1 MNLEPPRSEPL
12 SAVKPA
18 MFWLM
23 GALLFAGFF
32 LTTGASYLVSRNSI
46 RATILNSELPLTSD
60 NIYSEIQR
68 DLFEPILISSLMA
81 NDTFL
86 KEWLIDGEKDVP
98 RVIRYLGEIQ
108 AKYHTVTSFLVSD
121 LTHTYYQAD
130 GVLKTVRAED
140 PADEWFFR
148 VRDLAKP
155 YEINVDPD
163 MANQNAMT
171 IFINYRMTGADGR
184 FLAATGVGLEVSSV
198 KKLIHTYRE
207 RYQREIHFY
216 DREGNLVLHSGS
228 HPEGDSAYHS
238 GHVSRTEF
246 REVLGQLSPEDATRS
261 VVGRDGEMINFRY
274 IPELDWVL
282 VVEQTADG
290 TRGILFQSF
299 AVNLLICL
307 ITTVVLLSII
317 WVTLLRYQRSLE
329 ARNSELEERNAHIRQ
344 QAEDLAR
351 ANQTLDAMHHEK
363 DEFIGMTAHDLKN
376 PLNAVYGFSEMLLLD
391 ETVRGPAREYAGHIH
406 ASSHTMLDHVE
417 ALLEMTELESD
428 SFQLEL
434 GPVDASRVVEKILAT
449 ARAQA
454 AAKNLTFASADAP
467 DPAWVLANEHGLARV
482 VSNLL
487 SNAIKYSPRGGT
499 ISFRIQT
506 AADEVRIA
514 IQDEGE
520 GIAADEQLRLFEKF
534 GRLSSRPTAGE
545 SSTGLGLYIVKQTML
560 RMGGRV
566 WCESKKGAGATFT
579 VALRPASEPASRP
592 GHGGASPDGC
602 G

>member
-1 MNLEPPRSEPL
+1 
-12 SAVKPA
+12 
-18 MFWLM
+18 MFWLL
-23 GALLFAGFF
+23 GGLLFVGFF

-46 RATILNSELPLTSD
+46 RASILNTELPLTSD

-121 LTHTYYQAD
+121 ASHKYYQA
-130 GVLKTVRAED
+130 GGELKTVRADD
-140 PADEWFFR
+140 PVDAWFFR
-148 VRDLAKP
+148 VRDMEKP

-163 MANQNAMT
+163 MANKNAMT
-171 IFINYRMTGADGR
+171 IFINYRMTDEDGR

-216 DREGNLVLHSGS
+216 DREGNLVLHSDS
-228 HPEGDSAYHS
+228 HPESDSEHHH
-238 GHVSRTEF
+238 GHVSRKEF

-261 VVGRDGEMINFRY
+261 VVGQDGEMINFRY
-274 IPELDWVL
+274 IPELEWVL

-307 ITTVVLLSII
+307 LTTVVLLSII
-317 WVTLLRYQRSLE
+317 WVTLLRYQRNLE
-329 ARNSELEERNAHIRQ
+329 ARNRELEERNTQIRQ

-351 ANQTLDAMHHEK
+351 ANQTLDAMHREK

-376 PLNAVYGFSEMLLLD
+376 PLNAVYGFSEMLLQD
-391 ETVRGPAREYAGHIH
+391 ETVRGSAREYADHIH
-406 ASSHTMLDHVE
+406 ISSHTMLDHVE
-417 ALLEMTELESD
+417 ALLAMTELESD
-428 SFQLEL
+428 SFQMKL
-434 GPVDASRVVEKILAT
+434 GPVDAGRVLDKILAT

-454 AAKNLTFASADAP
+454 AAKHVTFAPVVAR
-467 DPAWVLANEHGLARV
+467 DPVWVLANEHGLARV

-499 ISFRIQT
+499 ISFSIQMT
-506 AADEVRIA
+506 ADEVEIA
-514 IQDEGE
+514 IHDQGE
-520 GIAADEQLRLFEKF
+520 GISADEQLRLFEKF

-579 VALRPASEPASRP
+579 VALRSAREPAISSREMP
-592 GHGGASPDGC
+592 LC
-602 G
+602 